1 MGDIM
6 KIKIN
11 NNYVKWG
18 LTAFAVVVAS
28 ICFGYLLLNAE
39 SLLSGLGTI
48 ARLIMPILFGLL
60 IAYLMTPI
68 MNYTEN
74 RILIP
79 WANRLKIKKNKT
91 RRRSIRAIS
100 IIVTSVFVFAI
111 VYILVAMMVSQI
123 VPSIR
128 NIIINSDTYVKNLGE
143 WLNNVLEN
151 NPSLEASVNSFLVQY
166 SAEIDTWIN
175 ENVWTKASE
184 LIKSFSLGLFATVGV
199 LWDFIIGYCIAIYLL
214 AGKETF
220 TGQAKK
226 VVYALFS
233 RETANKVIKNTRFTH
248 KTFIGFLSGKVLD
261 SIIIGILCFIGT
273 SFLNTPYAAL
283 VSMVIG
289 VTNVIPFFGPFIGA
303 IPCSILIFVVD
314 PMHPLNCLYF
324 VIFIFLLQQFD
335 GNVLGPKILGDSTGL
350 TGFWVIFSIT
360 LFGGII
366 GIPGMIIGVPVF
378 AVIYAACK
386 SLVNTSLKKK
396 LLTSKTKDYIRL
408 EYIGKDGVYHQMPA
422 EDSTKSAK

>member
-1 MGDIM
+1 M

>member
-48 ARLIMPILFGLL
+48 AGLIMPILFGLL

-68 MNYTEN
+68 MNYAEN

-79 WANRLKIKKNKT
+79 WADRLKIKKNKT

-289 VTNVIPFFGPFIGA
+289 VTNVIPFFGPFVGA

-324 VIFIFLLQQFD
+324 VIFIFVLQQFD